1 MKNKLF
7 EEDKPFFL
15 GYLVFGTFLKRWP
28 KRLKVLQKR
37 KEESPVIA
45 NEIDAAIQTTEA
57 SMAEFKKAAEKYKA
71 AAKQAKDAYDK
82 QSGAMGKVKGFF
94 GLEQGDPDKKIF
106 GLEGKEFTAGSVYSM
121 NDIL

>member
-7 EEDKPFFL
+7 EEEKPFFL
-15 GYLVFGTFLKRWP
+15 GYLVFGTFLNRWP
-28 KRLKVLQKR
+28 KRLKELQKR

-45 NEIDAAIQTTEA
+45 NEIDAAIQTTEE
-57 SMAEFKKAAEKYKA
+57 SMETFREAAENYKA

-82 QSGAMGKVKGFF
+82 QSGALGTVKGFF

-106 GLEGKEFTAGSVYSM
+106 LHE
-121 NDIL
+121 